1 MRILLVEDDP
11 MLGETVTQ
19 LLREAGYA
27 VDAEADAASGLVT
40 FEIEPEDLVV
50 LDVRL
55 PGMSGGG
62 IELCRR
68 IREKSS
74 DVPIL
79 MLTAISARATIVQ
92 CLDAGADDYLVKP
105 FHVDELLARIRALL
119 RRVPSAVPPRLTVGS
134 LTLDPG
140 RRSVERRGLVI
151 PLSPKEF
158 SVLDYLMRHPDVVVT
173 SSELID
179 HAWDRNYEGYSN
191 VVPTYIRYLRRKL
204 ALPGEA
210 DPIVTHRGAGYSVS
224 SRSR

>member
-1 MRILLVEDDP
+1 MRVLLVEDDA
-11 MLGETVTQ
+11 LLAATVAQ

-27 VDAEADAASGLVT
+27 VDVEADAASALVT

-55 PGMSGGG
+55 PGMPGGG
-62 IELCRR
+62 VELCRR
-68 IREKSS
+68 IREVAP
-74 DVPIL
+74 DTPIL

-105 FHVDELLARIRALL
+105 FHVQELLARIRALL
-119 RRVPSAVPPRLTVGS
+119 RRAPTALPPRLTVGS

-140 RRSVERRGLVI
+140 RRAVERRGRVI

-158 SVLDYLMRHPDVVVT
+158 SVLDYLMRHPDAVIT

-179 HAWDRNYEGYSN
+179 HAWDRNYDGYSN

-204 ALPGEA
+204 AIPGEA
-210 DPIVTHRGAGYSVS
+210 DPIVTHRGAGYSVTS
-224 SRSR
+224 EIA

>member
-1 MRILLVEDDP
+1 MRILLVEDDA
-11 MLGETVTQ
+11 LLAATVAQ

-27 VDAEADAASGLVT
+27 VDVEGDAGSALVT

-55 PGMSGGG
+55 PGMPGGG

-68 IREKSS
+68 IRESAA

-79 MLTAISARATIVQ
+79 MLTAIGARATIVQ

-105 FHVDELLARIRALL
+105 FHVEELLARIRALL
-119 RRVPSAVPPRLTVGS
+119 RRAPTALPPRLTVGS

-140 RRSVERRGLVI
+140 RRVVERRGRVI
-151 PLSPKEF
+151 ALSPKEF
-158 SVLDYLMRHPDVVVT
+158 SVLDYLMRHPDAVVT
-173 SSELID
+173 SSDLID

-204 ALPGEA
+204 SMPGEA
-210 DPIVTHRGAGYSVS
+210 DPIVTHRGAGYSVTS
-224 SRSR
+224 ETG

>member
-1 MRILLVEDDP
+1 MRILLVEDDA
-11 MLGETVTQ
+11 LLAVTVAQ
-19 LLREAGYA
+19 LLREAGHA
-27 VDAEADAASGLVT
+27 VDIEADAASGLVT

-55 PGMSGGG
+55 PGMAGGG
-62 IELCRR
+62 IQLCRR
-68 IREKSS
+68 MREMAP
-74 DVPIL
+74 DTPIL

-92 CLDAGADDYLVKP
+92 CLDAGADDYLIKP
-105 FHVDELLARIRALL
+105 FHVEELLARIRALL
-119 RRVPSAVPPRLTVGS
+119 RRAPTALPPRLTVGS

-140 RRSVERRGLVI
+140 RRAVERRGRVI

-158 SVLDYLMRHPDVVVT
+158 SVLDYLMRHPDAVIT

-204 ALPGEA
+204 AVPGEA
-210 DPIVTHRGAGYSVS
+210 DPIVTHRGAGYSVTS
-224 SRSR
+224 ENS

>member
-1 MRILLVEDDP
+1 MEDDA
-11 MLGETVTQ
+11 LLAATVAQ

-27 VDAEADAASGLVT
+27 VDVEGDAGSALVT

-55 PGMSGGG
+55 PGMPGGG

-68 IREKSS
+68 IRESAA

-79 MLTAISARATIVQ
+79 MLTAIGARATIVQ

-105 FHVDELLARIRALL
+105 FHVEELLARIRALL
-119 RRVPSAVPPRLTVGS
+119 RRAPTALPPRLTVGS

-140 RRSVERRGLVI
+140 RRVVERRGRVI
-151 PLSPKEF
+151 ALSPKEF
-158 SVLDYLMRHPDVVVT
+158 SVLDYLMRHPDAVVT
-173 SSELID
+173 SSDLID

-204 ALPGEA
+204 SMPGEA
-210 DPIVTHRGAGYSVS
+210 DPIVTHRGAGYSVTS
-224 SRSR
+224 ETG